1 MIANTDKDKDC
12 IVHLKCPRCGSTL
25 EYKQGKFSDYY
36 TCPKCNAQNYNVE
49 QIIYLMAQHIAHLE
63 KSDDPNPQK

>member
-1 MIANTDKDKDC
+1 MFATTEKEKNA
-12 IVHLKCPRCGSTL
+12 IVHLQCPHCGAKL

-49 QIIYLMAQHIAHLE
+49 HIIYLMDQYISRLE
-63 KSDDPNPQK
+63 KSDDSNLQT